1 MRIFR
6 TLLVLTG
13 IAVFLPSPPEVPPDV
28 PTAVAGNGFT
38 AQQGEGLITT
48 ATMAIA
54 DIASFCSR
62 QPEVCQ
68 TAGFVA
74 GKLEAKAKYSV
85 KLIYEWANEAS
96 GLEQGLPAPD
106 QAEAVDPITTSS
118 AKTNL
123 ALAPESQSTLRLD
136 DLIPEWRGPSPQKKK
151 G

>member
-6 TLLVLTG
+6 TLMVLTG
-13 IAVFLPSPPEVPPDV
+13 ITVFLPSPPEVPSDG
-28 PTAVAGNGFT
+28 AVAAVGESVT
-38 AQQGEGLITT
+38 AEQGEGLLST

-54 DIASFCSR
+54 DIASFCAR

-85 KLIYEWANEAS
+85 KLLYEWANEAS
-96 GLEQGLPAPD
+96 GPEQVSPLPD
-106 QAEAVDPITTSS
+106 QAEAVDPMTTGS
-118 AKTNL
+118 ARTTL

-136 DLIPEWRGPSPQKKK
+136 DLIPEWRGPPAPKKK

>member
-13 IAVFLPSPPEVPPDV
+13 IGVFLPSPPEVPSDG
-28 PTAVAGNGFT
+28 TAAVVDQGVT

-96 GLEQGLPAPD
+96 GLEPASPLPN
-106 QAEAVDPITTSS
+106 QAEAVDPITTGS

-136 DLIPEWRGPSPQKKK
+136 DLIPEWRGPPVQQKK